1 MTTMETKHTP
11 GKWIVRMTASGNP
24 FIYEDATGKN
34 IAGVAGTRTGID
46 AEESQANA
54 ALIAQ
59 APDLLAERD
68 RLRQVNAELVAAL
81 DRLIFAA
88 ECRDNTMG
96 DPSRLID
103 VKASLVAATV
113 LARSVIFEAKQARAA
128 LANSKGE

>member
-1 MTTMETKHTP
+1 MTAIETKHTP
-11 GKWIVRMTASGNP
+11 GKWVANGSDTSLATWV
-24 FIYEDATGKN
+24 EDADGKR
-34 IAGVAGTRTGID
+34 ICTMK
-46 AEESQANA
+46 QAA
-54 ALIAQ
+54 DDWDLAQLIAQ

-113 LARSVIFEAKQARAA
+113 LARSVSFEAKHARAA
-128 LANSKGE
+128 LAKAQAE

>member
-1 MTTMETKHTP
+1 METKHTP
-11 GKWIVRMTASGNP
+11 GPWIVRITASGNP
-24 FIYEDATGKN
+24 FIYEDAAGKN
-34 IAGVAGTRTGID
+34 IAGVAGTRPGID

-54 ALIAQ
+54 ALIAS

-68 RLRQVNAELVAAL
+68 RLKAVNAKLLAAL

-96 DPSRLID
+96 DQSRLID

-113 LARSVIFEAKQARAA
+113 LARSVSFEAKHARAA
-128 LANSKGE
+128 LAKAQAE